1 MYLSGL
7 GGLCGTHKC
16 IWSDTRKY
24 VQLLATHKIPRG
36 LTPLRTDLGPQGTP
50 KLFREPWSVQGH
62 DNWLQ
67 PQGEPFLEAG
77 ARGQQVG
84 VPKRRVQ
91 GSHGGPRRRQ
101 LSGRRASPRKCMR
114 PPLRDPPPGF
124 STAQSRASFTT
135 SVSPPGPTAQKVG
148 SATQA
153 YSGMKVKEG

>member
-1 MYLSGL
+1 M
-7 GGLCGTHKC
+7 HKC
-16 IWSDTRKY
+16 VWSNTQKC

-36 LTPLRTDLGPQGTP
+36 LTPLRADLGPQGTP
-50 KLFREPWSVQGH
+50 KLFSEPWSVQGH
-62 DNWLQ
+62 DHWLQ

-101 LSGRRASPRKCMR
+101 LSGRRASLRKRMR

-124 STAQSRASFTT
+124 SMAQSRASFTT
-135 SVSPPGPTAQKVG
+135 SISPPGPTAQKVG

-153 YSGMKVKEG
+153 CSGMKVKER